1 MSQQTGSEGG
11 CPQAVAES
19 ESLAFCLRA
28 LGCGEGD
35 AVLKEEHERAEG
47 RRRRHD
53 GVELSVNQK
62 THAHIYIYGLAHK
75 QQAYDIPLSR
85 YGCTNSPQMYRCIDF
100 VSHINASCVCMCVRL
115 RLLACC
121 MHSLIYSRRF
131 QLPARCTCC
140 TAVRAVCCTRNC
152 RMRLRTTIRRSSL
165 LLSTSS
171 DRSQQRHLRP
181 TNARLTGR

>member
-1 MSQQTGSEGG
+1 MSQQTGSVGG

-47 RRRRHD
+47 RRHRHD

-100 VSHINASCVCMCVRL
+100 VSHINALCVCVCVCACAC
-115 RLLACC
+115 LLAVCIRSYILEGSSC
-121 MHSLIYSRRF
+121 RRVA
-131 QLPARCTCC
+131 PAVLLCERS
-140 TAVRAVCCTRNC
+140 AVRATVACVSEQQSDVRRYYCRHRPIGPSSATYALLTR
-152 RMRLRTTIRRSSL
+152 
-165 LLSTSS
+165 
-171 DRSQQRHLRP
+171 
-181 TNARLTGR
+181 A